1 VKSSADAIFIRT
13 SPTTAILTSAGSW
26 RAAACA
32 TGDVGFFDDDGF
44 LYLSGRA
51 GDMIIFGGTNI
62 YPAEIE
68 SELMKVPGVADCAV
82 FGIPDEEFGEK
93 VCAFMQPDSGA
104 VLVRE
109 EILEDLR
116 SRLAGY
122 KIPKRIEFAD
132 ALPREDTG
140 KIFKRKLKEPFW
152 QGVGRSI

>member
-1 VKSSADAIFIRT
+1 MRRRLLRWIFVVFCGAVAAVLGVAT
-13 SPTTAILTSAGSW
+13 ALLYSPPGRQLLV
-26 RAAACA
+26 RL
-32 TGDVGFFDDDGF
+32 V
-44 LYLSGRA
+44 SGRA

-93 VCAFMQPDSGA
+93 VCAFIQPNSGV
-104 VLVRE
+104 VLDEE
-109 EILEDLR
+109 EIRADLK

-132 ALPREDTG
+132 TLPREDTG

>member
-1 VKSSADAIFIRT
+1 LV
-13 SPTTAILTSAGSW
+13 
-26 RAAACA
+26 A
-32 TGDVGFFDDDGF
+32 TGDVGLFDEDGY

-62 YPAEIE
+62 YPPGIE

-93 VCAFMQPDSGA
+93 VCAFIQPAGGV
-104 VLVRE
+104 VLDPEAIRA
-109 EILEDLR
+109 DLK

-122 KIPKRIEFAD
+122 KIPKRFEFSD